1 MKYLGAYIA
10 RNEDGLWYWK
20 DSCGVVGGEG
30 FDSLDECKADVE
42 FEKGNLHSF
51 NRGPFAY

>member
-10 RNEDGLWYWK
+10 KDEDGCWYWQ
-20 DSCGVVGGEG
+20 DSYGVIGGEG

-42 FEKGNLHSF
+42 FEKGRLNSF
-51 NRGPFAY
+51 NRGPFA